1 MEIKM
6 STVNWEKFKCRCS
19 GISKLLSN
27 GKEGQQIT
35 EKQEEDLKKLEDK
48 ETLTIKQREE
58 MERLRALKA
67 NKGKIV
73 LGMDAIS
80 YLMEVYAWETEGM
93 IPVSK
98 ESMEILSISKGR
110 KQEAQA
116 AALLGFV
123 DNVTYKVHKDRISND
138 FLSGEIDL
146 YLGESVYK
154 ATCIPDIKNS
164 WDYPTFLKKISA
176 GLENGQKEQLQGYGD
191 ISGATD
197 LFVANCLVDC
207 TEQNI
212 EDVKWK
218 VAKKYD
224 AVSIES
230 PEFIEEW
237 KKWEKSMRFSHID
250 PYKRV
255 HKIKVMPFNDFEQ
268 QKVYDRV
275 KYCRE
280 WLWRFDEEH
289 ENRNK

>member
-1 MEIKM
+1 M
-6 STVNWEKFKCRCS
+6 STVNWDLFKCRCS

-35 EKQEEDLKKLEDK
+35 EIQEAELKKLEDK
-48 ETLTIKQREE
+48 ETITEKQKEE
-58 MERLRALKA
+58 RERLRALKA
-67 NKGKIV
+67 KKGITG
-73 LGMDAIS
+73 LGLDAIG

-98 ESMEILSISKGR
+98 ESMDILSVSKGK

-116 AALLGFV
+116 GALLSFV
-123 DNVTYKVHKDRISND
+123 DGVEYKTHKDRISNE

-146 YLGESVYK
+146 YLGESVYE
-154 ATCIPDIKNS
+154 ASCVPDIKNS

-191 ISGATD
+191 ITGAPN
-197 LFVANCLVDC
+197 LFIANCLVDC
-207 TEQNI
+207 TDDNI
-212 EDVKWK
+212 EEIKYR
-218 VAKKYD
+218 VAKKFG
-224 AVSIES
+224 AVTTES
-230 PEFIEEW
+230 PEFLEEW
-237 KKWEKSMRFSHID
+237 KKWERSMRFEHID

-255 HKIKVMPFNDFEQ
+255 HKIKVMPFTDFEQ

-275 KYCRE
+275 KFARE
-280 WLWRFDEEH
+280 WLWKFDAEH